1 MGKQVLTSLL
11 KDLCGHRLEKVK
23 GEVGAEEEAEE
34 IMKSFDNPVSPILR
48 RQLRLRE
55 INKLVAHPIPGRSRR
70 NEPTFEP
77 EPELSQDWKLKD
89 TKRKGAG

>member
-1 MGKQVLTSLL
+1 ML